1 MALVYLG
8 LGTNL
13 GNRLENLYHAIQA
26 MGACCQILAVSKLY
40 ETAPVGITNQPAF
53 YNIAVKALTQ
63 LAPHDLL
70 TTLKTMEKTLGRVEN
85 VRWGPRQIDIDILLY
100 DQRQIHDSALDIP
113 HPRLSERRFVLVP
126 LADIGNDA
134 VHPESSQ
141 TIAQLLSH
149 LPDDNDIVDLGDLF
163 AAQNQ

>member
-13 GNRLENLYHAIQA
+13 GNRLENLQHAIQA
-26 MGACCQILAVSKLY
+26 MAECCEVMTISKLY
-40 ETAPVGITNQPAF
+40 ETAPVGIVDQPAF

-63 LAPHDLL
+63 LEPHDLL
-70 TTLKTMEKTLGRVEN
+70 STLKSMEKSLGRVEN

-100 DQRQIHDSALDIP
+100 DQRQIHDQSLDIP
-113 HPRLSERRFVLVP
+113 HPRISERRFVLVP
-126 LADIGNDA
+126 LADIGND
-134 VHPESSQ
+134 VIHPESGQ

-149 LPDDNDIVDLGDLF
+149 LPDDNDIVNLGDIF
-163 AAQNQ
+163 P